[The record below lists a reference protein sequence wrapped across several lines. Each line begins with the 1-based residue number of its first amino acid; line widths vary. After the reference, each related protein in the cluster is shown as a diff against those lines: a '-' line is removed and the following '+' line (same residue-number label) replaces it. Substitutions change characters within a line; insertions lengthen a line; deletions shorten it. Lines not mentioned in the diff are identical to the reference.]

1 MEIRYF
7 CKIFNFWGFC
17 RNCKCYFARHT
28 REKSIIVERVE
39 SISLKDDDEEEKFF
53 NNEIQKIEKTF
64 EQNILDLNKIDFDI
78 LKNNELDV
86 KKSFSSFYGTTSLDE
101 SSSFEKLIHFK
112 KIEAIQMV
120 LLIHNYLED
129 LNKLALNKNI
139 SKNIENFFDE
149 IEQLDDFKDNKKIIR
164 I

>member
-1 MEIRYF
+1 MDE
-7 CKIFNFWGFC
+7 NF
-17 RNCKCYFARHT
+17 
-28 REKSIIVERVE
+28 
-39 SISLKDDDEEEKFF
+39 
-53 NNEIQKIEKTF
+53 
-64 EQNILDLNKIDFDI
+64 
-78 LKNNELDV
+78 
-86 KKSFSSFYGTTSLDE
+86 SFV
-101 SSSFEKLIHFK
+101 KLIHYK